1 MQLRRDRMGASGDRR
16 LFVACLRQRKHG
28 MLGTLLTSHSPLC
41 SHMGPFSMATSP
53 LNRFIGRSDVLARL
67 QDHAARLQRLQRKLD
82 AALPAV
88 SRGAAQVANLQDG
101 ELILHVAS
109 PVMATRLK
117 LGLETLKASLQAA
130 GEPIQNIKIKVRTSP
145 FEGNGREEEVQ
156 VRPIGAG
163 GRAALQGLADD
174 LQPDDPLARA
184 LKRMVERSA
193 KG

>member
-1 MQLRRDRMGASGDRR
+1 MGA
-16 LFVACLRQRKHG
+16 F
-28 MLGTLLTSHSPLC
+28 P
-41 SHMGPFSMATSP
+41 MATSP

-88 SRGAAQVANLQDG
+88 SRGAAQVANFQDG
-101 ELILHVAS
+101 ELILHVVS

-117 LGLETLKASLQAA
+117 LGLETLKHALQVA
-130 GEPIQNIKIKVRTSP
+130 GEPVQSIKVKVRASP
-145 FEGNGREEEVQ
+145 FRGNGREEEVS

-163 GRAALQGLADD
+163 GRAALQTLAED
-174 LQPDDPLARA
+174 LKPDDPLARA
-184 LKRMVERSA
+184 LKRMIDRSA